1 MSKSKVYLDAS
12 EIRFGLL
19 KPRDWLEKAER
30 EAKRVTESEDKID
43 RLDAALN
50 GLITVQHIEDW
61 VFHACRK
68 LGYGGRESE
77 FKRSA
82 RNACPDQ
89 KTVTDLCNAAKHF
102 DFELRRAPG
111 IETTLKTVMVLE
123 ATISGS
129 LPDPSNAPPGTEVS
143 AVHTMIDD
151 DEIVGFRSV
160 IAGPLVGEGNNRETV
175 HQLLSRTINF
185 WRNAVEGVERNEL
198 PDWAA
203 SAI

>member
-1 MSKSKVYLDAS
+1 MSKTKIYLDAS
-12 EIRFGLL
+12 EIRIGRL
-19 KPRDWLEKAER
+19 KPRDWLEKALR
-30 EAKRVTESEDKID
+30 EVRRLAEAENKID

-77 FKRSA
+77 FKNLA

-89 KTVTDLCNAAKHF
+89 LTVTDLCNAAKHF
-102 DFELRRAPG
+102 DFELRRAPA
-111 IETTLKTVMVLE
+111 IETTLKTIMVLE
-123 ATISGS
+123 VPISGS

-151 DEIVGFRSV
+151 DDIVGFRSV
-160 IAGPLVGEGNNRETV
+160 IAYLTKENT
-175 HQLLSRTINF
+175 
-185 WRNAVEGVERNEL
+185 
-198 PDWAA
+198 
-203 SAI
+203 